1 MSSDRA
7 TALEPLWKI
16 EDDLMALVE
25 SAEACPDDLRPELE
39 ARIAEYIAKEA
50 TKVDRVAA
58 VFTSLENVQ
67 ANAKAEIERLRARQA
82 SAGKAAGRLEEYI
95 LHILHERGD
104 QPLKGA
110 NVTLSSRRTEA
121 LVIVDPQ
128 LVPDQWKRTTITI
141 DVPKDPI
148 KKALKAGEQVPGVA
162 LEQHEHLIRK

>member
-1 MSSDRA
+1 MPSD
-7 TALEPLWKI
+7 LQPLWRI
-16 EDDLMALVE
+16 EDDLLALLDSVDT
-25 SAEACPDDLRPELE
+25 CPDELRAELE
-39 ARIAEYIAKEA
+39 RRIAEYVAREA
-50 TKVDRVAA
+50 AKVDRIGA
-58 VFTSLENVQ
+58 VFSQLESVQ
-67 ANAKAEIERLRARQA
+67 AAAKAEIERLRARQQSAA
-82 SAGKAAGRLEEYI
+82 SAAGRLEKYI

-148 KKALKAGEQVPGVA
+148 KKAVKAGEQIPGVV
-162 LEQHEHLIRK
+162 LEQHEHLVRR